1 MVHHHAT
8 VKGMD
13 LRSEDLDS
21 NLRLGTYQ
29 LRKEVNLSTFQF
41 PGSGFRIVPTMQAC
55 YEA

>member
-41 PGSGFRIVPTMQAC
+41 PGSGFRIVPTTQAC